1 MTIKHVALNSFTPA
15 QATIINGVVID
26 GYVDGQPMQF
36 IRTADNR
43 IKPAIGTT
51 VHTSYG
57 TGQVVGYTESNRL
70 RVAISQFNEDFEFV
84 TADESDIYDAEEY
97 VSRIARSMNVGI
109 ASSRETFERLYKS
122 EITGKLSPRNE
133 DRMTAAFQWFDDN
146 EVVVSGSNKSLE
158 PTDMVVA
165 RIIGD
170 ERETPSERKARIKR
184 ERALATKLAN
194 AMLSVQSDDSDD
206 SDDAV
211 PADILAEMNECFGE

>member
-36 IRTADNR
+36 VRTADNR

-84 TADESDIYDAEEY
+84 TSDESDIYDAEEY

-133 DRMTAAFQWFDDN
+133 ERMTAAFQWFDDN

-170 ERETPSERKARIKR
+170 GRETPSERKARIKR

-194 AMLSVQSDDSDD
+194 AMLSAQSDDL
-206 SDDAV
+206 DDAV